1 MFIFSLVIF
10 SQWRCLGLG
19 GKTLKSLLLPWPLT
33 LCLLTFMGRWAK
45 QVPDSPPTLRTSQT
59 IPYHPIPSHPPTP
72 PAHPWNPL
80 ATKTA
85 HFTIFDFLI
94 YGFNFLSNLPIAK
107 ISTRSQI
114 APGPVVR
121 IRIHIDIH
129 TICRPCCL
137 SLSVCLVLDV
147 LSLDWFG
154 LVGLVCLGSLWF
166 GLPLGGCRILGYSWD
181 EMLTQ
186 GRSLARLRCR
196 LRLSCASG
204 AHST

>member
-1 MFIFSLVIF
+1 MQRLRSRRQNAKISFASTASHSLFAHIH
-10 SQWRCLGLG
+10 
-19 GKTLKSLLLPWPLT
+19 GKMGKASALLPANP
-33 LCLLTFMGRWAK
+33 A
-45 QVPDSPPTLRTSQT
+45 T
-59 IPYHPIPSHPPTP
+59 ILSYPIPSRPVSCHPPPP

-94 YGFNFLSNLPIAK
+94 YGFNFLSNLPIGK
-107 ISTRSQI
+107 ISTRSLI

-121 IRIHIDIH
+121 IGIHIDIH
-129 TICRPCCL
+129 TICWPSCL

-154 LVGLVCLGSLWF
+154 LVGLVRPGFF
-166 GLPLGGCRILGYSWD
+166 GLVCRLVAAASWSAP

-186 GRSLARLRCR
+186 GRSLARHRCR
-196 LRLSCASG
+196 LWLSCASG